1 MKNIVVA
8 TDLSGRSAHA
18 LSRAFQL
25 AAQSGASVT
34 VVKVADEDL
43 PATMSAK
50 IQIDAQ
56 EMLEALCRA
65 EAAKHP
71 APFSIEVLT
80 GDPAQCI
87 RACARDYDSDLI
99 VLGAHRR
106 RGFLDGMRET
116 TLEHLVRIVRRPVL
130 LASLPADAPYT
141 KVLVPMDFSP
151 ASTAA
156 AKAAL
161 KVAPAAEIAAF
172 HAVHVPYQGMAR
184 GGPEKGME
192 DVFLNEAHEERDRWQ
207 AQSGLPESFPLPD
220 ISEGSAQQLLDAK
233 LALFGPDLIAIGAHS
248 RATAARWIVGSFAAG
263 LVRNPPC
270 DVLVTRPA

>member
-18 LSRAFQL
+18 LTRAFQL
-25 AAQSGASVT
+25 AEQSGARVA
-34 VVKVADEDL
+34 VVKVADDDL
-43 PATMSAK
+43 PETMSAK

-56 EMLEALCRA
+56 DMLEALCEA
-65 EAAKHP
+65 EAARHP

-80 GDPAQCI
+80 GDPAHCI

-99 VLGAHRR
+99 ILGAHRR

-116 TLEHLVRIVRRPVL
+116 TLEHVVRIVRRPVL
-130 LASLPADAPYT
+130 LAAMPVESPYT
-141 KVLVPMDFSP
+141 KVLLPMDFSP

-156 AKAAL
+156 AHAAL
-161 KVAPAAEIAAF
+161 KVAPAAEINAF
-172 HAVHVPYQGMAR
+172 HAVHVPYRGFGRGNPDGSLEDIFLQEAR
-184 GGPEKGME
+184 
-192 DVFLNEAHEERDRWQ
+192 EERDKWWEN
-207 AQSGLPESFPLPD
+207 AGLPASFPKPEL
-220 ISEGSAQQLLDAK
+220 SEGSPQQILDARR
-233 LALFGPDLIAIGAHS
+233 ALFDPDLIAVGAHS

-270 DVLVTRPA
+270 DVLVTRPR